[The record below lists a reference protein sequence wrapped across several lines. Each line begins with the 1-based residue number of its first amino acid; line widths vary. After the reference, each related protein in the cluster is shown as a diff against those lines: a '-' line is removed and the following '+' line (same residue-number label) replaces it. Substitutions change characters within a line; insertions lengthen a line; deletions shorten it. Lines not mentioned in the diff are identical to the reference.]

1 MVQEGGDMAAQA
13 LLDYGSL
20 TDLELAGYF
29 AAKDVRAVRLVTARN
44 NQRLFRTAWS
54 ILKNRSEAED
64 VVQETY
70 LRALGAIGRFE
81 GRSSLST
88 WLTRIAINEALTRKR
103 AQQRRANAFNEKSVL
118 VMEEYREKLLGSP
131 ERRLSPEGELARKQ
145 LKGFLEAAVAKLPDN
160 FRTVFVLR
168 EIEGMSVEEASEA
181 LDIPAET
188 VRSRHLRARK
198 KIQDALDPELR
209 TALGETFP
217 FAGADCE
224 ALTASVLKRMG
235 ISEASNEGEDA

>member
-1 MVQEGGDMAAQA
+1 MAAQA
-13 LLDYGSL
+13 LLDYEKL
-20 TDLELAGYF
+20 TDLELAARF
-29 AAKDVRAVRLVTARN
+29 AARDARAVRLVTGRN

-103 AQQRRANAFNEKSVL
+103 AQQRRANAFNDTSVF
-118 VMEEYREKLLGSP
+118 VMEEYREKIMGSA
-131 ERRLSPEGELARKQ
+131 ERRLSPESELARKQ
-145 LKGFLEAAVAKLPDN
+145 LRGFLETAVANLPDN

-168 EIEGMSVEEASEA
+168 EIEDMSVEEAA
-181 LDIPAET
+181 GVLGVPAET

-198 KIQDALDPELR
+198 KIQEALDPELR

-224 ALTASVLKRMG
+224 ALTASVLNRMG
-235 ISEASNEGEDA
+235 ISESNNDGGSA